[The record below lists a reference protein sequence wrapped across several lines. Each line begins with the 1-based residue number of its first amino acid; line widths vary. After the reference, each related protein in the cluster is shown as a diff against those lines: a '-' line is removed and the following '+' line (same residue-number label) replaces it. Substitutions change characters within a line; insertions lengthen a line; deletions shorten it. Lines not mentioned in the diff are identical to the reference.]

1 MADGKTETQI
11 TKGKEGRDKRNGTG
25 GKAEEGTDDEEEG
38 YRAEEGGGSV
48 ALRLF
53 MKRSRVCTYP
63 AGLHAL

>member
-38 YRAEEGGGSV
+38 HRAEEGGGSV
-48 ALRLF
+48 AFRLF
-53 MKRSRVCTYP
+53 MKRSRVCTCP
-63 AGLHAL
+63 AVLHAL